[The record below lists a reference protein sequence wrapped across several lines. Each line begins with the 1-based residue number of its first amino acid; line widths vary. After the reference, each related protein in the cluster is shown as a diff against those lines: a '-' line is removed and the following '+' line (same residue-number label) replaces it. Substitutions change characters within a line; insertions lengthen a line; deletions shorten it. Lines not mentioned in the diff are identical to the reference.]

1 MAEGASI
8 PPILRIR
15 RSAQSGNKA
24 MTVAWQ
30 VVYTENCTQVYIFAG
45 AIIDLNNMAAGD
57 NVDIRIRKI
66 IIPTGAWVM
75 VDQMN
80 YINAQP
86 VNHPT
91 CQISGIP
98 DVSGVEI
105 SIRQTAGVLRTFAT
119 EFYDAKRLGLL

>member
-1 MAEGASI
+1 MAEGSGM
-8 PPILRIR
+8 PPILRLR

-24 MTVAWQ
+24 MTAVWQ
-30 VVYTENCTQVYIFAG
+30 VLYTENCTQVYIFAG

-57 NVDIRIRKI
+57 TVDIRRRKI
-66 IIPTGAWVM
+66 VIPTGAWVM
-75 VDQMN
+75 VDQMA
-80 YINAQP
+80 YVNAQP
-86 VNHPT
+86 VIHPT